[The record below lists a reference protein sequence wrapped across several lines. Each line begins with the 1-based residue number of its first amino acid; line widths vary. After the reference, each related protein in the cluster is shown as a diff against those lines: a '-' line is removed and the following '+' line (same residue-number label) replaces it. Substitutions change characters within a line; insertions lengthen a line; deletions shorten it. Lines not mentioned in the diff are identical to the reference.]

1 VALRGSTFVDGF
13 VFTEGPRWRGGQLWC
28 SDMHDHRVVMIDG
41 SGRVT
46 TVVKVEGDEP
56 SGLGWLADGR
66 LLVVSMQR
74 QRVLRLEGS
83 GELAVHADLSGV
95 AIGDLNDM
103 IVATDGTAYVG
114 DMGAR
119 IHGDGERAPGQVV
132 MVRPDGTFEVAAE
145 DLRSPNGMILD
156 PDESHL
162 IVAESGGGR
171 ITGYERGADGRLSNR
186 GTVAEIFPSDP
197 SVPMAT
203 ADGIC
208 LDAEGAVWFAD
219 PVGRR
224 VVRVRPGGVV
234 TDMIDMAPEQPV
246 ACVLGGADRTTLYVC
261 AAPSWKRDELAG
273 TRAGRIAAF
282 PVTVAGAGRP

>member
-1 VALRGSTFVDGF
+1 MAVRAATFVEGF
-13 VFTEGPRWRGGQLWC
+13 VFTEGPRWHDGRLWC
-28 SDMHDHRVVMIDG
+28 SDMHDHRVVEIDG
-41 SGRVT
+41 SGRVR
-46 TVVKVEGDEP
+46 TVTEVTGDEP
-56 SGLGWLADGR
+56 SGLGWLPDGR
-66 LLVVSMQR
+66 LLVVSMER
-74 QRVLRLEGS
+74 QLVLRLEPS
-83 GELAVHADLSGV
+83 GELAVHADLSEV
-95 AIGDLNDM
+95 AIGSLNDM
-103 IVATDGTAYVG
+103 IVASDGTAYVG

-119 IHGDGERAPGQVV
+119 IHGDGTRRPGQVL
-132 MVRPDGTFEVAAE
+132 MVRADGSFEVAAG

-156 PDESHL
+156 PDQTGL

-171 ITGYERGADGRLSNR
+171 LTAFDRDGGGRLSR
-186 GTVAEIFPSDP
+186 RRTFAEIVPSDP
-197 SVPMAT
+197 TVAMAT

-246 ACVLGGADRTTLYVC
+246 ACVLGGADRGTLYVC
-261 AAPSWKRDELAG
+261 AALSWKREELAG
-273 TRAGRIAAF
+273 TRAGRIAEI